1 MILVSPAMLRYL
13 NDPTPENKARLKPSD
28 LVARDTFTGEKMK
41 LEETTPRP
49 DADSRP
55 DSGANPKTVNENEG
69 RKRHD
74 H

>member
-41 LEETTPRP
+41 LEENRKEKTECPKKTT
-49 DADSRP
+49 
-55 DSGANPKTVNENEG
+55 G
-69 RKRHD
+69 RS
-74 H
+74 